1 MKKFFKKVMLCIC
14 MAAAGMSVTSCDS
27 EVIGQIIGGL
37 INVILQGNNKTYDY
51 SGTAY
56 LTTYQLQQ
64 TENGTVNYDPNK
76 GTNYTLELSPSI
88 TILNDSVCSIKL
100 NNFTIGNARVNNFVF
115 NTYYDNGSIDPDG
128 PTMLTGA
135 TCVLN
140 GVATDIG
147 VTAFKG
153 SITSG
158 TESKMNLSTIHIQ
171 FEDFLIKGTFSGNN
185 ITSNQ

>member
-1 MKKFFKKVMLCIC
+1 
-14 MAAAGMSVTSCDS
+14 
-27 EVIGQIIGGL
+27 
-37 INVILQGNNKTYDY
+37 
-51 SGTAY
+51 
-56 LTTYQLQQ
+56 
-64 TENGTVNYDPNK
+64 
-76 GTNYTLELSPSI
+76 
-88 TILNDSVCSIKL
+88 
-100 NNFTIGNARVNNFVF
+100 
-115 NTYYDNGSIDPDG
+115 
-128 PTMLTGA
+128 MLTGA